1 MLHATQTCRDTVD
14 TSLEPNLGGASVLC
28 PVLIDFRIAQR
39 EGEVPTEPF
48 TGRLSRSFARFAL
61 PNLFGLFKGS
71 TIWVAS
77 GAAERLRQQGRRR

>member
-1 MLHATQTCRDTVD
+1 MLHATQTCRDTVG
-14 TSLEPNLGGASVLC
+14 TSLEPNMGGASVLC

-48 TGRLSRSFARFAL
+48 TELLGRSFAL
-61 PNLFGLFKGS
+61 PNLFGLVKGF

-77 GAAERLRQQGRRR
+77 GADER